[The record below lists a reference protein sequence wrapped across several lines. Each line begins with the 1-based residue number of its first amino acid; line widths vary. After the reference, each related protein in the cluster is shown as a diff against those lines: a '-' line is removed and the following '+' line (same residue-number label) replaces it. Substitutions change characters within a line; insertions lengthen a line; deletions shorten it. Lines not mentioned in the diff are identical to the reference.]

1 MKLFYAMNALFYR
14 DFPYFVTT
22 LKTGKYFF
30 LCVNFIQEKQF
41 NQLKYF
47 TTHSNN
53 EFDCY

>member
-1 MKLFYAMNALFYR
+1 MKLFYAMNALVYR